1 VVEVLK
7 QPQYQPMPVE
17 QQIMIIFAVTNGF
30 LDDVPVDEIKAWEEG
45 FRDFMSAE
53 HPDLAEEIR
62 TRKVLS
68 DDLTARLKA
77 AVGEYKQVAA
87 R

>member
-1 VVEVLK
+1 MVEILK

-30 LDDVPVDEIKAWEEG
+30 LDDVPVEQIRDWERGFLEFMGAQHPEIG
-45 FRDFMSAE
+45 
-53 HPDLAEEIR
+53 EEIR
-62 TRKVLS
+62 TRRAFS
-68 DDLTARLKA
+68 DELTTRLKEA
-77 AVGEYKQVAA
+77 IEKYKALSP